1 MRGKLI
7 RNVVRGA
14 LIGALAGY
22 FWAKRAGKLPG
33 KSGFLFRIPLPWLAF
48 DDQVTK
54 HWPFFVAA
62 IAGYV
67 AFGVYWEMAAKNA
80 AQSKRT
86 ESTASRGVHVALTNV
101 ALLLEVVTIRGLGRF
116 TPALPLIM
124 TMGLAIEAAGVAL
137 AIWARRHLGRNWS
150 GRIAIKEGHELVRS
164 GPYEFLRHPI
174 YTAIL
179 AMYAGIAIVTG
190 EWLGVIGF
198 VVVLLAY
205 WRKIRLEEAVLDKA
219 FGPAYDSYRRDT
231 WALVPWVL

>member
-1 MRGKLI
+1 M
-7 RNVVRGA
+7 
-14 LIGALAGY
+14 
-22 FWAKRAGKLPG
+22 
-33 KSGFLFRIPLPWLAF
+33 
-48 DDQVTK
+48 
-54 HWPFFVAA
+54 PFFVAA

-67 AFGVYWEMAAKNA
+67 AFGVYWEVAAKNA

-116 TPALPLIM
+116 TPALPLVM

-179 AMYAGIAIVTG
+179 AMYAGIAVVTG

-198 VVVLLAY
+198 VMVLLAY
-205 WRKIRLEEAVLDKA
+205 WRKIRLEEAALDKA